1 MWLSEYGFDTNNCH
15 EEELRVGENS
25 REKYW
30 ERFISLA
37 GCKRENIPRN
47 NITNAEIIPDKVKEN
62 CKSISQEPLLPGI
75 SIDKFN
81 GEPLHIYQGELT
93 HQNTETFVKLNK
105 ESNNA
110 EGEYFYEQAELCQ
123 QYIIDTLELE
133 QSVEFVDAKK
143 KYGKIRT
150 KMKKVM
156 AAVIAAEYRE
166 RTAVKNH
173 PPGDGVTGMD
183 MESDTSDE
191 SIPPKRKRA
200 DTGVGRSQ
208 NANKGKED
216 DDLSVETVKVHSGS
230 GLYRTRFGLMLSPV
244 PSETEPD
251 KKISPNDW

>member
-1 MWLSEYGFDTNNCH
+1 MSKS
-15 EEELRVGENS
+15 GEQS
-25 REKYW
+25 VQSKE
-30 ERFISLA
+30 S
-37 GCKRENIPRN
+37 GGTSGQDPKRQ
-47 NITNAEIIPDKVKEN
+47 
-62 CKSISQEPLLPGI
+62 SISTLRRILEERKESIDGLTKKQLLTKVQLGDEGNNTQRAFMMAVKAWTSARMTEWLRQSSNKVSGSKQEKMDRIFAVI
-75 SIDKFN
+75 SID
-81 GEPLHIYQGELT
+81 E
-93 HQNTETFVKLNK
+93 
-105 ESNNA
+105 
-110 EGEYFYEQAELCQ
+110 
-123 QYIIDTLELE
+123 
-133 QSVEFVDAKK
+133 
-143 KYGKIRT
+143 
-150 KMKKVM
+150 
-156 AAVIAAEYRE
+156 AAAIAAEYRE